1 MSVLNCFRF
10 IKRDR
15 IRPKEKSA
23 QTGTFLFII
32 TSIFKITLNALA
44 FIRKKRFYI
53 KFTHIEAKS
62 FVINIGF
69 I

>member
-1 MSVLNCFRF
+1 MAVLNCFRF
-10 IKRDR
+10 IKE
-15 IRPKEKSA
+15 IEYAPKKSA
-23 QTGTFLFII
+23 RTGTFLFIT
-32 TSIFKITLNALA
+32 TSVFKITLNALA